1 MGDGKTVKNTEKEL
15 KIITIEILLPIKNM
29 LGISKTVTVQDKEK
43 YTDYKTMN
51 YFMREH
57 SKTEES

>member
-1 MGDGKTVKNTEKEL
+1 MGDGKMVKKTEKAL
-15 KIITIEILLPIKNM
+15 KIITIEILLPIKDI
-29 LGISKTVTVQDKEK
+29 LGILETVTVQDKEK